1 MVIQSCDSLAHT
13 RNEERDKKGNG
24 KCGQLCRWCSI
35 YSSCF
40 HCRKTLKGHVG
51 SNPLLIVV
59 CCYKLSII
67 FNKF

>member
-24 KCGQLCRWCSI
+24 KCGQLGRWCSI

-40 HCRKTLKGHVG
+40 HYRKTLKMTCWFKSFV
-51 SNPLLIVV
+51 NCCLLLQIEH
-59 CCYKLSII
+59 YL
-67 FNKF
+67 